1 MCLQHTHPPIPVSNV
16 GRVKG
21 VSLLIQNFTYFYKS
35 KPASHKCR
43 TVKYVLTRSSEFQQN
58 RKETQLRGTEIPRK
72 IKNSTPQKILSSKLA
87 QKQLSTSRKCQVML
101 TNSDNIKT
109 SKSSSET
116 DFRKKK
122 RIKKLILNQYTHGV
136 GESGRSHLV
145 EDGGESAAGRLNG
158 RRHLLQ
164 RDGFRRNWR
173 AAASRHGLPHLQQ
186 KRGRFVVQ
194 NHRIFTVELITT
206 TSD

>member
-1 MCLQHTHPPIPVSNV
+1 MAQTLQIFGYNTPARPSLFSYV

-21 VSLLIQNFTYFYKS
+21 VSLLIQNFTYSNKS

-72 IKNSTPQKILSSKLA
+72 IKKISTPQKILSSKLA
-87 QKQLSTSRKCQVML
+87 QKRLSTSRKCQVIL

-116 DFRKKK
+116 DFWKKK
-122 RIKKLILNQYTHGV
+122 RIKKLI
-136 GESGRSHLV
+136 
-145 EDGGESAAGRLNG
+145 
-158 RRHLLQ
+158 
-164 RDGFRRNWR
+164 
-173 AAASRHGLPHLQQ
+173 
-186 KRGRFVVQ
+186 
-194 NHRIFTVELITT
+194 
-206 TSD
+206 